1 MPEWLETI
9 VSILSGLVVII
20 PLVAKL
26 VEFVAKA
33 TREKNWGFLLDFVM
47 KLMQE
52 AESKFQDGASRK
64 EWVLMMVKASA
75 DNIQYDINLD
85 QVSEMIDSLCNLTKI
100 VNAQTSVEAEVQQNN

>member
-9 VSILSGLVVII
+9 ISILSGLVVII

-26 VEFVAKA
+26 VEFVNKA
-33 TREKNWGFLLDFVM
+33 AREKNWSSLLNFVM

-52 AESKFQDGASRK
+52 AETKFQDGSSRK

-85 QVSEMIDSLCNLTKI
+85 QVSEMIDAMIEMTKN
-100 VNAQTSVEAEVQQNN
+100 VNVSAAGEQEVKKIN